1 MPFQK
6 AMKNEIMKLQ
16 LLLKYKMTI
25 QLIAALAVKL
35 IIQIAFVVAA
45 SNIVCISPRAI
56 GKDK

>member
-1 MPFQK
+1 
-6 AMKNEIMKLQ
+6 MKNEIMKLQ